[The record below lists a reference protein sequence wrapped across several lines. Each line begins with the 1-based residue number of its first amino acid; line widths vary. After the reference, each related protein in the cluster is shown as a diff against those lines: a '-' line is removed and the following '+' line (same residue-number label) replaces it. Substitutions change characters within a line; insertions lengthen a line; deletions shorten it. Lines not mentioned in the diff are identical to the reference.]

1 MLLFGSILRGHLLLL
16 SDIHSFKLALVFL
29 ILTLRTI
36 LIGSVII
43 VFLRCI
49 PIIFND
55 VSCLLLQ
62 SIFLVS
68 GLFLSLSG
76 ADWHEF
82 VLLICTFIIV
92 AIVERVFNDIRITF
106 NEILVKLLQLR
117 LVYSLIDMLV
127 SLFLE

>member
-1 MLLFGSILRGHLLLL
+1 M
-16 SDIHSFKLALVFL
+16 FL
-29 ILTLRTI
+29 ILPLRTI

-55 VSCLLLQ
+55 VSSLLLQ

-68 GLFLSLSG
+68 GLFLCLSG

-117 LVYSLIDMLV
+117 LVYCLIDMLV
-127 SLFLE
+127 SFFLE